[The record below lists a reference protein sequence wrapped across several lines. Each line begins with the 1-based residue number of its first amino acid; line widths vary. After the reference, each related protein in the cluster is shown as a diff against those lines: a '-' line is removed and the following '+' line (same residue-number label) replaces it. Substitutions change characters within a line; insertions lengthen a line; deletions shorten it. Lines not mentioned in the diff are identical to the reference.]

1 MINIKKFNFLGGRI
15 IKTGIAVFLTALIC
29 QSIGWPYMLA
39 VITAIVTIEPTA
51 ADSIKKAF
59 IRFPA
64 SAIGAAFAMLYTF
77 LLGVTPLTYMLVAV
91 STIISC
97 YKLRL
102 HAGTLVATLTGVAM
116 LTIVHDHYFISFLIR
131 LATTSIGLLTSSL
144 VNIIVLP
151 PNYTPIIT
159 RKIQNLS
166 KQMSSVLQQRG
177 SELSQVHVCHKQT
190 KLQFQQLSAEI
201 EKIETLCEYQRKEWK
216 FHHFTRTA
224 MRKFH
229 YEYKK
234 LSLMRQLVYHIGNL
248 IYLPAHQLQSARH
261 QVIWDTFTSFHNV
274 LQNEQYK
281 SSFQHQTLILT
292 LKQRFWAHKQEENRM
307 DQPFSTET
315 TMLYEL
321 LAIHHLLEELHRIHL
336 LKERYNLNNS
346 PVSLSS

>member
-1 MINIKKFNFLGGRI
+1 M
-15 IKTGIAVFLTALIC
+15 TALIC

-97 YKLRL
+97 SKLRL
-102 HAGTLVATLTGVAM
+102 HTGTLVATLTGVAM

-166 KQMSSVLQQRG
+166 KQMSSVL
-177 SELSQVHVCHKQT
+177 
-190 KLQFQQLSAEI
+190 
-201 EKIETLCEYQRKEWK
+201 
-216 FHHFTRTA
+216 
-224 MRKFH
+224 
-229 YEYKK
+229 
-234 LSLMRQLVYHIGNL
+234 
-248 IYLPAHQLQSARH
+248 
-261 QVIWDTFTSFHNV
+261 
-274 LQNEQYK
+274 
-281 SSFQHQTLILT
+281 
-292 LKQRFWAHKQEENRM
+292 
-307 DQPFSTET
+307 
-315 TMLYEL
+315 
-321 LAIHHLLEELHRIHL
+321 
-336 LKERYNLNNS
+336 
-346 PVSLSS
+346 

>member
-1 MINIKKFNFLGGRI
+1 M
-15 IKTGIAVFLTALIC
+15 TALIC

-97 YKLRL
+97 SKLRL
-102 HAGTLVATLTGVAM
+102 HAGTLVATLTGVA
-116 LTIVHDHYFISFLIR
+116 I
-131 LATTSIGLLTSSL
+131 
-144 VNIIVLP
+144 
-151 PNYTPIIT
+151 
-159 RKIQNLS
+159 
-166 KQMSSVLQQRG
+166 
-177 SELSQVHVCHKQT
+177 
-190 KLQFQQLSAEI
+190 
-201 EKIETLCEYQRKEWK
+201 WK

-248 IYLPAHQLQSARH
+248 IYLPAHQLQSARY

-281 SSFQHQTLILT
+281 SSLQHQTLVLT
-292 LKQRFWAHKQEENRM
+292 LKQRFWAHKQEENRG
-307 DQPFSTET
+307 DHPFSTET

-321 LAIHHLLEELHRIHL
+321 LAIHHLLEELHRIHC
-336 LKERYNLNNS
+336 LKDRYNLNNS
-346 PVSLSS
+346 SVSVSS